1 MRLPARRALA
11 AARIAIPNL
20 GMMLPTECNV
30 WINLRSMVRFV
41 SMMKLIG

>member
-1 MRLPARRALA
+1 
-11 AARIAIPNL
+11 
-20 GMMLPTECNV
+20 MMLPTESNV